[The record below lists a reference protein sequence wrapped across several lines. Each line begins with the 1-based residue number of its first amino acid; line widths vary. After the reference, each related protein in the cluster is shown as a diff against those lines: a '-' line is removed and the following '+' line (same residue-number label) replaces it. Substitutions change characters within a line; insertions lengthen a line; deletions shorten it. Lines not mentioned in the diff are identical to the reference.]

1 MSQGC
6 VLSNHF
12 LGGWRHGE
20 DTMVAALLTFND
32 KLLPYT
38 ELKVREVLPWIKVLM
53 LYMYINV
60 YLHMG
65 IATCGHQVEGEE
77 SQTAEEINVRALLP
91 KD

>member
-38 ELKVREVLPWIKVLM
+38 ERKKVREVLPWIKVLM
-53 LYMYINV
+53 LYIC
-60 YLHMG
+60 
-65 IATCGHQVEGEE
+65 I
-77 SQTAEEINVRALLP
+77 
-91 KD
+91 